1 MPRRRHGPGGLI
13 GAQRDV
19 VYVELGLTPPRA
31 PAPRG
36 TGTIGDETVREA
48 LRNLQLPHKLAA
60 SELARGEGTEEQ
72 AASVRRLLAE
82 AADKSFGESEDERL
96 LRRVLVR
103 GYLIPAPSH
112 EAAADELHLSR
123 SSYFRRLK
131 EAAHRVAEYVRAAGP
146 A

>member
-1 MPRRRHGPGGLI
+1 M
-13 GAQRDV
+13 
-19 VYVELGLTPPRA
+19 ELGLTPPRA